1 MIYNDRVLLRILTA
15 LYLVLLIPFIS
26 IAYKTAELKGL
37 ILSLWLA
44 IGIASYVIVGV
55 FLATR
60 KSAAKSAN
68 LGNRLVIGCVD
79 YGLFK
84 AIMILL
90 AIAYV
95 IVSIEIY
102 GFVDDIY
109 PDNIKEEINSEN
121 TYVAIPH
128 KQ

>member
-68 LGNRLVIGCVD
+68 LGNRLVIGCVE